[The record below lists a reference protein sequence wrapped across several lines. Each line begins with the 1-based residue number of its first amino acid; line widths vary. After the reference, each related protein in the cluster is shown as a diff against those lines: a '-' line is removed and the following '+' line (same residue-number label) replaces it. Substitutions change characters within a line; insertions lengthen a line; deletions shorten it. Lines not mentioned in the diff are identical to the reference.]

1 MRPLK
6 RTDSV
11 RVAFPLRNSR
21 FLLFFA
27 TAFFLSFFLSF
38 VTEAEAITLNKSGY
52 FEGEEILTTS
62 GGAAAILYNITSDAP
77 MILKFGYEANWDVN
91 RNDFGD
97 LVLTESR
104 YVIME
109 HTSPDIPCYQSQ
121 QSIDECRQAPE
132 FINEFFFSVELPP
145 PPPDGGGS
153 STDEVP
159 NTPSAGTPQYG
170 PSISIFSP
178 KVGTIFSHLG
188 TISYTA
194 TDRNDQGNQSER
206 DVYGLLKTPVTLY
219 YSDKIAEWYSGGAS
233 IAPDLK
239 TLIAEKQPA
248 EASYS
253 WSITDLIPG
262 VFYRIIANVIDAAG
276 TSGETVSDFFTVD
289 FTAPTFITRAN
300 PPATQGKDVTISV
313 DVSENLQEAPTITVT
328 QAGGKAVSLV
338 MTGQGSHYEGTYI
351 ISKGYDGVANVTV
364 SGTDVAG
371 NVGTTIVSG
380 GTFAV
385 GINPP
390 PAPSVVSPQN
400 NVVVGTSMVA
410 VAGTLPRSDT
420 VAVLLV
426 NGIDTYVASST
437 QNGVF
442 TISNIRLSKDTNHG
456 LNVLS
461 VRARDQTGLMSEAMP
476 IQIKYNI
483 APTVAI
489 SLPTDKAIVS
499 ATVALTARAGDE
511 NTDPLL
517 FTYQIIPAQDFDAT
531 VAATS
536 TKNEWN
542 IIGDALPAPSFSW
555 DSTEVEDGQYFL
567 RVMADDGFAKTY
579 SNPTPFSIHNTLPFF
594 RFEDGRKT
602 ITNLSTAA
610 IVGRAITPSAIS
622 PQPTVKT
629 VEYSLDNGNKWKL
642 VPLISGSGT
651 PEVRFSVTFT
661 DLREGTQGILW
672 RAKDSRNLSG
682 RTSHP
687 VIVDTKAPFAPIVNS
702 PANNTLVSNNKD
714 ENASKEG
721 LQISI
726 SGTAEPQSV
735 VILQNESTTL
745 TEKVRV
751 DGSFI
756 FRAVDVPHR
765 GTNQFKIIARD
776 EALNTSIASIVN
788 VVYDNPPTVSI
799 LAPKPFRGLM
809 GKATVSWR
817 ITDADNDSI
826 KNVTLGYRRGHEAYK
841 LLPIDQ
847 AKNSFAFD
855 ASAFPEANDYQLR
868 LAANDGMATGTDT
881 VNFSVDRT
889 PPVLS
894 SFTLGASVL
903 GEGDVL
909 LGRGMAQDS
918 LSGIEYVEYAVTQD
932 KNPASFSTALLTSG
946 FLQENATFTLKYPTK
961 IEDGTYTVYVRA
973 VDAAGNVSPMLSRI
987 VTVDASPPRIG
998 SFDVMAQE
1006 VRIVPD
1012 ARGAISLYKGMKTL
1026 FEVSLE
1032 GDTNSASLTLGSTTI
1047 PLEKDIVSGL
1057 WQATVDSGS
1066 TGTTT
1071 IYISAED
1078 KTRNVLIRTPIG
1090 SFVAIKYGVVT
1101 TSIPDGNTEPLSGA
1115 SIKVL
1120 VLDERTGNSIPFS
1133 SSSVITSD
1141 VQGQYSLALPQGMY
1155 ELSVNKSGYRSVV
1168 QKIVLERAGFV
1179 NVSFS
1184 AEKFGGAWEFIQRI
1198 IDYLFS

>member
-11 RVAFPLRNSR
+11 RVAFPLRNSQ

-27 TAFFLSFFLSF
+27 TAFFLSF

-159 NTPSAGTPQYG
+159 NTPSGGTPQYG

-188 TISYTA
+188 IISYKA

-206 DVYGLLKTPVTLY
+206 DVYGLPETPTTLY
-219 YSDKIAEWYSGGAS
+219 YSDKIAEWYSGSAS
-233 IAPDLK
+233 IPPDLK
-239 TLIAEKQPA
+239 TLIAEKQSA

-262 VFYRIIANVIDAAG
+262 VFYRIIANVIDATG
-276 TSGETVSDFFTVD
+276 TFGETVSDFFTVD
-289 FTAPTFITRAN
+289 FTAPTFIIRAN
-300 PPATQGKDVTISV
+300 PPATQGTDVTISV
-313 DVSENLQEAPTITVT
+313 DASENLQEGPTITVA
-328 QAGGKAVSLV
+328 QASGKAVSLV
-338 MTGQGSHYEGTYI
+338 MTGQGSHYEGTYV
-351 ISKGYDGVANVTV
+351 ISKGYDGVAIVTV

-390 PAPSVVSPQN
+390 PVPRVMSPQN
-400 NVVVGTSMVA
+400 NVVVGTSTVA

-426 NGIDTYVASST
+426 NGVDTYVASSS
-437 QNGVF
+437 QNGAF
-442 TISNIRLSKDTNHG
+442 AFSNIRLSKDMNRG

-461 VRARDQTGLMSEAMP
+461 VSARDQTGLVSEAVP
-476 IQIKYNI
+476 IQVKYNI
-483 APTVAI
+483 VPVIAI
-489 SLPTDKAIVS
+489 SSPAEKVTVS
-499 ATVALTARAGDE
+499 ATTQFAVRATDE

-517 FTYQIIPAQDFDAT
+517 FTYQIIPAQDFDAAQ
-531 VAATS
+531 VATS

-542 IIGDALPAPSFSW
+542 IIGDALPSPSFSW

-567 RVMADDGFAKTY
+567 RVIADDAFAKMY
-579 SNPTPFSIHNTLPFF
+579 SIPVPFSIRNKLPFF

-602 ITNLSTAA
+602 ITNLSTAT
-610 IVGRAITPSAIS
+610 IVGHAITPSAIS

-629 VEYSLDNGNKWKL
+629 VEYSLDNGRKWEL

-651 PEVRFSVTFT
+651 PDARFSVTLT
-661 DLREGTQGILW
+661 NLSEGTQKIVW
-672 RAKDSRNLSG
+672 RVKDSRNLYG

-726 SGTAEPQSV
+726 SGTAEPQSTV
-735 VILQNESTTL
+735 TLQTESAISTM
-745 TEKVRV
+745 KVRA
-751 DGSFI
+751 DGSFS
-756 FRAVDVPHR
+756 FHVVDVPHR
-765 GTNQFKIIARD
+765 GTNQFKVTATD
-776 EALNTSIASIVN
+776 EALNKSATAIVN
-788 VVYDNPPTVSI
+788 AVYDNPPAVSI
-799 LAPKPFRGLM
+799 LTPKPFRGLAE
-809 GKATVSWR
+809 KAVVSWR

-889 PPVLS
+889 SPTLS

-903 GEGDVL
+903 GKGDVL

-961 IEDGTYTVYVRA
+961 IEDGMYTVYVRA
-973 VDAAGNVSPMLSRI
+973 VDAAGNVSPMLSRSL
-987 VTVDASPPRIG
+987 TVDASPPRIG
-998 SFDVMAQE
+998 SFDIMAQG

-1012 ARGAISLYKGMKTL
+1012 AQGAISLYKGMKTL

-1078 KTRNVLIRTPIG
+1078 KAHNVLIRTPIG

-1101 TSIPDGNTEPLSGA
+1101 TSIPDGSAESLPEA
-1115 SIKVL
+1115 EIKVL
-1120 VLDERTGNSIPFS
+1120 TLDERTGDYVPFS
-1133 SSSVITSD
+1133 LPSAITSD
-1141 VQGQYSLALPQGMY
+1141 AQGEYALALPQGMY
-1155 ELSVNKSGYRSVV
+1155 ELSLRKSGYRSMA
-1168 QKIVLERAGFV
+1168 QKITLERAGFV
-1179 NVSFS
+1179 DVSFS
-1184 AEKFGGAWEFIQRI
+1184 TEKFSGIWGFIQRM
-1198 IDYLFS
+1198 IDRIFSL